1 MSVRLFIRIPT
12 ADLRPE
18 HWQTVEWALYRPN
31 GERIAAGT
39 GSLSELDG
47 LLQQNGLTEVDLTLL
62 VSAQTVLSCHAR
74 IPARQA
80 RYIQQALPYAVEEN
94 IAQDIDSMHLAA
106 ARKADKGVY
115 NVLAVS
121 RAHMDAWVEFAK
133 SLGYSLTGIY
143 PDAMA
148 LPYETNQWSL
158 CLDNGQALLR
168 YGINDCV
175 RLAKFNL
182 IPYLDLKTQGA
193 EESGEEPIG
202 LRVFVNE
209 AEAEDNAVLL
219 AELQQSSALKITQ
232 ERISISP
239 FELLCESLQRQSGL
253 INLCQGDY
261 AVRNERQSSL
271 KRWAPVLWIAAAWFV
286 LQVGINLGTGFY
298 YQHKANQLNEQA
310 RSLYLNIFPNERRVS
325 DIRRSLEGKL
335 RAAQTNGNGGSFLG
349 LLSDAGYQLMQ
360 QPNRQSLTLRS
371 MNYNRQRGE
380 LSMELQAG
388 SLEQLDQYKQAMA
401 TVGYN
406 VEIGSAIR
414 EQNAVRSRIII
425 RAGS

>member
-12 ADLRPE
+12 AELQPE
-18 HWQTVEWALYRPN
+18 LWQTVEWAIYRPN

-39 GSLSELDG
+39 GTPAEVDG
-47 LLQQNGLTEVDLTLL
+47 LLQQNGLRDVELTLL
-62 VSAQTVLSCHAR
+62 VPSQTVLSSHAR

-121 RAHMDAWVEFAK
+121 RSHMDAWLSFAQ

-148 LPYETNQWSL
+148 LPYEANQWSL
-158 CLDNGQALLR
+158 CLDDGQALMR
-168 YGINDCV
+168 YGVNDCV
-175 RLAKFNL
+175 KLAKFNL
-182 IPYLDLKTQGA
+182 LPYLDLKSQSF
-193 EESGEEPIG
+193 EEASEPLG
-202 LRVFVNE
+202 LRVFVTE
-209 AEAEDNAVLL
+209 AQGEENAVLL
-219 AELQQSSALKITQ
+219 AQLQQIPNLKVTQ
-232 ERISISP
+232 ERIGISP

-253 INLCQGDY
+253 INLCQGAY
-261 AVRNERQSSL
+261 AVKSERKSQL
-271 KRWAPVLWIAAAWFV
+271 QRWAPVLWIAATWFV
-286 LQVGINLGTGFY
+286 IQVGIHLGTGFY
-298 YQHKANQLNEQA
+298 YQKKADEFYEQA
-310 RSLYLNIFPNERRVS
+310 RSLYLDIFPNERRVT

-335 RAAQTNGNGGSFLG
+335 RAAQTNGGGTSFLG

-360 QPNRQSLTLRS
+360 QPNRQAFTLRS
-371 MNYNRQRGE
+371 LNYNRQRGE

-414 EQNAVRSRIII
+414 EQNTVRSRIII

>member
-12 ADLRPE
+12 AELQPE
-18 HWQTVEWALYRPN
+18 LWQTLEWAVYRPN
-31 GERIAAGT
+31 GERITAGT
-39 GSLSELDG
+39 SSLTELDS
-47 LLQQNGLTEVDLTLL
+47 LLQQNGLRDVELTLL
-62 VSAQTVLSCHAR
+62 VTAQTVLSCHAR

-106 ARKADKGVY
+106 ARKPDKGVY

-121 RAHMDAWVEFAK
+121 RSHMDAWIEFAQ
-133 SLGYSLTGIY
+133 SLGYGLVGIY

-148 LPYETNQWSL
+148 LPYEANQWSL
-158 CLDNGQALLR
+158 SLEGEQALLR
-168 YGINDCV
+168 YGVNDCV

-182 IPYLDLKTQGA
+182 LPYLDLKVQAVEDAA
-193 EESGEEPIG
+193 EPVS

-209 AEAEDNAVLL
+209 VEAEENAVLL
-219 AELQQSSALKITQ
+219 AQLQQIPNLKVTQ
-232 ERISISP
+232 ENIAISS
-239 FELLCESLQRQSGL
+239 FELLCESFQRQTGL
-253 INLCQGDY
+253 INLCQGAY
-261 AVRNERQSSL
+261 TVKTERQS
-271 KRWAPVLWIAAAWFV
+271 RMQHWAPVLWIAATWFV

-298 YQHKANQLNEQA
+298 YQQKANELHEQA
-310 RSLYLNIFPNERRVS
+310 RALYLNIFPNERRVT

-335 RAAQTNGNGGSFLG
+335 RASQTAGSSASFLG

-360 QPNRQSLTLRS
+360 QPNRQSFTLRS
-371 MNYNRQRGE
+371 LNYNRQRGE

-414 EQNAVRSRIII
+414 EQNAVRSRINIK
-425 RAGS
+425 AGS